1 MEEPGG
7 TLLGNHTLRT
17 RRITRKRLPQLR
29 HRKARNPN
37 VRRIESNMLLMC
49 DSRVLC
55 QPHRGQLGRSGSV
68 TASTSSFSS
77 ISSSGA
83 SWSAYLDCCSGSLA
97 ISFIKPARSPDLQ
110 GHPSSMA
117 TCTGRVIRE
126 IVPFHTNTGAETWCW
141 GTAGSSAVSS
151 PAQSSVAAHGNWQD
165 AVADVPIALDSFT
178 VAETTVEAATWLA
191 MGCV

>member
-29 HRKARNPN
+29 HRKACNSN
-37 VRRIESNMLLMC
+37 VRRIESSMLLVC

-77 ISSSGA
+77 MSSAGV
-83 SWSAYLDCCSGSLA
+83 SWSAYSDCCSGSLA
-97 ISFIKPARSPDLQ
+97 ISFVKPARSHQYQFRDGVPLGFGSGHDWIVRRVLSCPVLCRRSRQLAGRCRGRADRVGQLHRSRDHRRRNDLARD
-110 GHPSSMA
+110 GLRIPEH
-117 TCTGRVIRE
+117 
-126 IVPFHTNTGAETWCW
+126 
-141 GTAGSSAVSS
+141 SA
-151 PAQSSVAAHGNWQD
+151 
-165 AVADVPIALDSFT
+165 
-178 VAETTVEAATWLA
+178 
-191 MGCV
+191 